1 MKIKYTFIT
10 GETIEIEVDAD
21 LGEAMS
27 DIEHEQS
34 LRNRAET
41 RRHSSFDALVAAGFD
56 VADQKNRPDTTYARQ
71 EEIKE
76 HLDKLARL
84 QEAVKLL
91 LPQQQDLVHQIHF
104 QKRTIASIALAEGVS
119 EAAIRK
125 RLKKIYAK
133 LEKFLD

>member
-1 MKIKYTFIT
+1 VKIKYTFIT
-10 GETIEIEVDAD
+10 GETVEIEVDAD

-27 DIEHEQS
+27 DIEHDQS
-34 LRNRAET
+34 LRNRTET
-41 RRHSSFDALVAAGFD
+41 RRHASYDALVAAGFD
-56 VADQKNRPDTTYARQ
+56 VADQKNRPDTTYDRQ